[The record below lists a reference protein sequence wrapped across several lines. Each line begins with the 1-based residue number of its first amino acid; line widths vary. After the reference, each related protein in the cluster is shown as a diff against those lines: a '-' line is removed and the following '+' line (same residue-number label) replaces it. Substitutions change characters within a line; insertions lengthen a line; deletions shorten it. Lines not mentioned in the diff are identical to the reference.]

1 MVSQHV
7 APIPCKP
14 WTLDGLPD
22 DLIVSHYENNYG
34 SAVRALNA
42 VRDRLAD
49 LDMETTP
56 DYELRSLKRE
66 ELAAMGSV
74 ALHEIYFESLGGDG
88 AVLFTGVGSGTKM
101 PQPIAGAVEQQFGS
115 LANWKRE
122 FVGLAR
128 ALAGGSGWLVLSYS
142 RHDGGLHNQLAL
154 DDSQA
159 LTDGVPLLALDMYE
173 HAYQRTF
180 GANAQ
185 AYVDAFMRNVDWAAV
200 NRRLTQAGAARS
212 PSTTTGDQAVPSMTA
227 EELMAARARGE
238 PLQVIDARPRFHV
251 TRATDM
257 MADAVYRDPY
267 LVEDWMSELAP
278 DKPVVVYC
286 AYGFNVGCAV
296 VATLRDRGFL
306 NARYLSGG
314 LSAWYAA
321 GGARALRPPI

>member
-7 APIPCKP
+7 ARMPCKP

-34 SAVRALNA
+34 SAVRSLNA

-49 LDMETTP
+49 LELETTP
-56 DYELRSLKRE
+56 DYEIRSLKRE

-74 ALHEIYFESLGGDG
+74 ALHEVYFNSLGGDG
-88 AVLFTGVGSGTKM
+88 AVLFTGLGSGSKM
-101 PQPIAGAVEQQFGS
+101 PQPIGGAIEQQFGS

-122 FVGLAR
+122 FVALGR
-128 ALAGGSGWLVLSYS
+128 ALAGGSGWVVLSYS
-142 RHDGGLHNQLAL
+142 RQDGGLHNQLAL

-159 LTDGVPLLALDMYE
+159 LADAVPLLALDMYE
-173 HAYQRTF
+173 HAYQQEF

-185 AYVDAFMRNVDWAAV
+185 AYIDAFMRNVDWVAV
-200 NRRLTQAGAARS
+200 NGRLAQAIGARS
-212 PSTTTGDQAVPSMTA
+212 PSTATGDQAVPSMTA
-227 EELMAARARGE
+227 EELMAARVRGE

-251 TRATDM
+251 TRSTDM
-257 MADAVYRDPY
+257 MADAVYRDPDRVY
-267 LVEDWMSELAP
+267 DWMSELAP

-296 VATLRDRGFL
+296 TATLRERGFD
-306 NARYLSGG
+306 ARYLSGG

-321 GGARALRPPI
+321 GGARALRPAV